1 MNKNNKI
8 TIITSQFP
16 VLSETFVVNQIKE
29 LDKQGNKIEVI
40 SLFGTKKTTGTE
52 LDKFI
57 EKTHFITQ
65 LDPKICTAKDKI
77 GQVIKNS
84 HKFLGLKNKRK
95 LVIETYR
102 LLRDKNYSAILNNWL
117 LVLSMDRT
125 IETDFSIAH
134 FFPNGCYAEFLRLSG
149 RLETRKLATICHGND
164 MSHKVLLASW
174 LPYYKRTIQQ
184 TDYLWPISEFWKSR
198 LLEWGAKEELIQVV
212 RMGINSQHLTFTPR
226 KSPIELPI
234 KVLSV
239 GRATEKKGLLYAVK
253 ALSQLDFVE
262 YKIIGDGEGLLELE
276 AEIEASGCTNIKCLG
291 SLPHEEVLSHLE
303 QSDVFLLPS
312 VTAEDGDMEG
322 IPVALMEAMAKGKLV
337 VSTYHSGIPELITD
351 KESGFLCKEKDIL
364 EIISVFKT
372 IKLLPILEV
381 NKYLNA
387 ARNKVIVDFNN
398 EKINSEISTLLV
410 R

>member
-1 MNKNNKI
+1 MNENKKI

-29 LDKQGNKIEVI
+29 LDRQGHHVEVI
-40 SLFGTKKTTGTE
+40 SLFGSKKLTGTD

-57 EKTHFITQ
+57 EKTHFITH
-65 LDPKICTAKDKI
+65 LDPKTCTAKDKLI
-77 GQVIKNS
+77 QIIKNAY
-84 HKFLGLKNKRK
+84 KFIGLKNKYE
-95 LVIETYR
+95 LVKETY
-102 LLRDKNYSAILNNWL
+102 LLLKDKNYSAILNNWL
-117 LVLSMDRT
+117 LVLSMGNT
-125 IETDFSIAH
+125 IKADFSIAH

-164 MSHKVLLASW
+164 MSHKSLLASW
-174 LPYYKRTIQQ
+174 LPYYKRTLQR
-184 TDYLWPISEFWKSR
+184 TDYLWPISDFWKSR
-198 LLEWGAKEELIQVV
+198 LLEWGAKEESIQVV
-212 RMGINSQHLTFTPR
+212 RMGINSQQLTFTAR
-226 KSPIELPI
+226 ESAIELPI

-262 YKIIGDGEGLLELE
+262 YQIIGDGEGLVDLQ
-276 AEIEASGCTNIKCLG
+276 AEIKASGCTNIKCLG
-291 SLPHEEVLSHLE
+291 SLPHEEVLKHLE

-351 KESGFLCKEKDIL
+351 KKSGFLCEERNEQ
-364 EIISVFKT
+364 EIINAFLTMKDMPLE
-372 IKLLPILEV
+372 LLNLTL
-381 NKYLNA
+381 LNA
-387 ARNKVIVDFNN
+387 RDKVESQFNN
-398 EKINSEISTLLV
+398 KNIIKSIGNFIND
-410 R
+410 

>member
-1 MNKNNKI
+1 MNENKKI

-29 LDKQGNKIEVI
+29 LDRQGHHIEVI
-40 SLFGTKKTTGTE
+40 SLFGSKKLTE
-52 LDKFI
+52 TDLDKFI

-65 LDPKICTAKDKI
+65 LDPKTCTAKDKLI
-77 GQVIKNS
+77 QIIKNS
-84 HKFLGLKNKRK
+84 YKFIGLKNKYELIK
-95 LVIETYR
+95 ETC
-102 LLRDKNYSAILNNWL
+102 LLLKDKNYSAILNNWL
-117 LVLSMDRT
+117 LVLSMNNT

-164 MSHKVLLASW
+164 MSHKALLASW
-174 LPYYKRTIQQ
+174 LPYYKRTLQQ
-184 TDYLWPISEFWKSR
+184 TDYLWPISEFWKLR
-198 LLEWGAKEELIQVV
+198 LLEWGAKEESIQVF
-212 RMGINSQHLTFTPR
+212 RMGINTQKLTFTAR

-262 YKIIGDGEGLLELE
+262 YQIIGDGEGLMDLQ

-351 KESGFLCKEKDIL
+351 RESGFLCKEKDIL
-364 EIISVFKT
+364 EIVVAFKV
-372 IKLLPILEV
+372 IKSLSLLEI
-381 NKYLNA
+381 NKYLNT
-387 ARNKVIVDFNN
+387 ARDKVIVDFNN

-410 R
+410 K